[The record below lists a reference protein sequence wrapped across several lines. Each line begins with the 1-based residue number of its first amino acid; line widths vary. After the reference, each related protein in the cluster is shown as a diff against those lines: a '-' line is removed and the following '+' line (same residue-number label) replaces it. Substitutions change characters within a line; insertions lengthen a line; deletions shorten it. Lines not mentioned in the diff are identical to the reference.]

1 MGRGSAPSEASK
13 DERPGCLDTL
23 AATAGPSPFE
33 ARRRGS
39 HLRVTVMECARRF
52 SIVFASVAKQS
63 RNFPRRQSGLLR
75 SARNDGASGEAIALQ
90 FTSQT
95 AGTSSRSRG
104 ACRPSFASSIALIE
118 TRAQG
123 RPGAGWHPQVRA
135 LQRVHTGWTT
145 GDAGR
150 PAFPARMVL
159 TVSFV
164 LSSGSDALLPP
175 SPHGWLMCAS
185 GRAAHITARLDA
197 QTPGVGTTRLLR
209 PRTSSHASST
219 AGVCSPSRP
228 CEDAVGAVSFA
239 RRQLLTVS
247 RPAMPLAPDA
257 VASIAARPAVR
268 DDRDPPLVSGQ
279 GVQCVR

>member
-1 MGRGSAPSEASK
+1 MGRGSASSGASK

-164 LSSGSDALLPP
+164 LSPGSDALLPP
-175 SPHGWLMCAS
+175 S
-185 GRAAHITARLDA
+185 
-197 QTPGVGTTRLLR
+197 
-209 PRTSSHASST
+209 
-219 AGVCSPSRP
+219 
-228 CEDAVGAVSFA
+228 
-239 RRQLLTVS
+239 RR
-247 RPAMPLAPDA
+247 
-257 VASIAARPAVR
+257 
-268 DDRDPPLVSGQ
+268 G
-279 GVQCVR
+279 

>member
-1 MGRGSAPSEASK
+1 MTKQVVRPSLSNSHLKQQAHH
-13 DERPGCLDTL
+13 RVL
-23 AATAGPSPFE
+23 AAHV
-33 ARRRGS
+33 ARVLPLALPLSRQGRREG
-39 HLRVTVMECARRF
+39 RA
-52 SIVFASVAKQS
+52 
-63 RNFPRRQSGLLR
+63 P
-75 SARNDGASGEAIALQ
+75 
-90 FTSQT
+90 
-95 AGTSSRSRG
+95 AGTRRSVRYKRCTRG
-104 ACRPSFASSIALIE
+104 
-118 TRAQG
+118 G
-123 RPGAGWHPQVRA
+123 PQVSP
-135 LQRVHTGWTT
+135 
-145 GDAGR
+145 DR